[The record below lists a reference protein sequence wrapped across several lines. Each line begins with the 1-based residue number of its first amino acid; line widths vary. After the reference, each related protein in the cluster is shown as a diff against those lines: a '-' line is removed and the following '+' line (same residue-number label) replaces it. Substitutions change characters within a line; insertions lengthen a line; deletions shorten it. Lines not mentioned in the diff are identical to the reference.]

1 MAYPTSTSSPPARR
15 PDLEELSAPAT
26 QVVRDRDAYLGDG
39 SDIGRRLADDQVEL
53 FVGDDAAPGLQRELQ
68 RLAPTYIVLH
78 DVGTNASLR
87 LLQAMAAQAGR
98 IMRLLVRRQGHGIPL
113 ATLQFIELPGA
124 NGTTLRVYSSDVDAD
139 SHSRHELAR
148 VLVAHSALAVLVFG
162 ELPAHALASAVQ
174 PLLDAA
180 EKQRWS
186 TRMMLMIPLGS
197 TVAVNGFARDFGRR
211 GLQVHVTP
219 RVTHPGDA
227 WSYIGSTWNQLEGA
241 ADAASKQPRLRLQ
254 SRTRRRPST
263 NRRSRWAC
271 ARSTRASTGSTTC
284 SAAPRSRAW
293 SPAAS
298 STAAA
303 ASRWRTSAACLR
315 PR

>member
-78 DVGTNASLR
+78 DVIAFQSAA

-148 VLVAHSALAVLVFG
+148 VLVAHSALAVLVSALSIGLLWLVGRKGLEAVVRPSNTLQRLIGMEG
-162 ELPAHALASAVQ
+162 EARTGIYREGTVYVDGESWTARSKAAIAAGTLVRVIGRDGLVLVVEPAAQES
-174 PLLDAA
+174 
-180 EKQRWS
+180 
-186 TRMMLMIPLGS
+186 
-197 TVAVNGFARDFGRR
+197 
-211 GLQVHVTP
+211 
-219 RVTHPGDA
+219 
-227 WSYIGSTWNQLEGA
+227 LEGN
-241 ADAASKQPRLRLQ
+241 S
-254 SRTRRRPST
+254 
-263 NRRSRWAC
+263 
-271 ARSTRASTGSTTC
+271 
-284 SAAPRSRAW
+284 
-293 SPAAS
+293 
-298 STAAA
+298 
-303 ASRWRTSAACLR
+303 
-315 PR
+315 